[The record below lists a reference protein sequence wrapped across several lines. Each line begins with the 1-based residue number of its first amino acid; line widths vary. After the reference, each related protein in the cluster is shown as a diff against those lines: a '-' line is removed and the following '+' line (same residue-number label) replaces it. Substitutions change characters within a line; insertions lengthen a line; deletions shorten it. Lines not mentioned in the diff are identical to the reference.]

1 MLKIKHNMGTADRA
15 ARTIVGIALLTLGP
29 LTDLVVTDTL
39 STVLL
44 SVLGVIAL
52 GSALLSYCFLYEVT
66 GFNTLRDE
74 HLPTQ

>member
-1 MLKIKHNMGTADRA
+1 M
-15 ARTIVGIALLTLGP
+15 
-29 LTDLVVTDTL
+29 VTDTL

-66 GFNTLRDE
+66 GFNTLRNE